1 MKNLDRTISPDFT
14 TSETIMGLLLVA
26 KNMRQF
32 MEGFV
37 LGATVLMVEAVGN
50 GVWRLFTDESLTN
63 WISGGL
69 DSAKGGN

>member
-1 MKNLDRTISPDFT
+1 
-14 TSETIMGLLLVA
+14 
-26 KNMRQF
+26 

-50 GVWRLFTDESLTN
+50 GVWRLLTNESLTN